1 MIEVV
6 IGLITLKV
14 GELCED
20 NDTTKFSL
28 VSTILSLRIRITTAI
43 EVGPPGVK
51 VISRLMTLV

>member
-28 VSTILSLRIRITTAI
+28 VSTILSLRIWITTDI